1 MLPADP
7 RPRPRRAAATPS
19 RAWLRACRGR
29 RSVRGLRPRRAAHDD
44 DRGQQQATPATA
56 TSPWP
61 RHGQHREHGAP
72 PRVASSTSPSANPPC
87 TSELGHAV
95 TPSIAT
101 TMSPATASP
110 ERLVPCPVSI
120 DAACRAPAEP
130 RRPRPAARTPQRCQ
144 APSVPRDARHRLA
157 PPQPTTPSFDRTE
170 VDSEQR
176 DAARP
181 RQDSAVE
188 PCCCSTT
195 SSSVSAAGEPPA
207 PKSPLFP
214 PSCIRHAEPGLRA
227 AVRPLCRETVAS
239 LCLCRSAFPIPA
251 AHPGQP
257 QRATAGQQQAC
268 S

>member
-1 MLPADP
+1 MAPSLPRTPLCP
-7 RPRPRRAAATPS
+7 RTATAPCCPRRRPRAAAGHARDCDLAVAAS
-19 RAWLRACRGR
+19 RPAPRAR
-29 RSVRGLRPRRAAHDD
+29 R
-44 DRGQQQATPATA
+44 
-56 TSPWP
+56 
-61 RHGQHREHGAP
+61 
-72 PRVASSTSPSANPPC
+72 PSARRVLDLTERQPPC